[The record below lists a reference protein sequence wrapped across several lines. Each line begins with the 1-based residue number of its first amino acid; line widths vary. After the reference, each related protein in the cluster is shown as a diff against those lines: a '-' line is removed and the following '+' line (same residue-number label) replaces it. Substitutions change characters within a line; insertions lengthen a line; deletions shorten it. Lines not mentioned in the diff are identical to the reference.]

1 MPAVPTPSR
10 LFAILSGSAGNLV
23 EWYDWYIY
31 SAASLYFAPVFF
43 PKGDPTTQL
52 LQTAAVFAVGF
63 FCAARRR
70 VDAGYLRGPGWAQ
83 GGAHPVRC
91 HDVSGFPGDCNDAK
105 CRADRLWSAKNWSQ
119 AAKRFIRRSTYTR
132 DAVLRGLD
140 RHVRCRVLR
149 GDGVKSV
156 SITRSKK

>member
-63 FCAARRR
+63 FARP
-70 VDAGYLRGPGWAQ
+70 V
-83 GGAHPVRC
+83 GAWMLGIC
-91 HDVSGFPGDCNDAK
+91 
-105 CRADRLWSAKNWSQ
+105 ADRVGRK
-119 AAKRFIRRSTYTR
+119 AALT
-132 DAVLRGLD
+132 
-140 RHVRCRVLR
+140 HVGTLLVPKGFEVTETFLERAQNFGPEMLLEKVRVL
-149 GDGVKSV
+149 
-156 SITRSKK
+156 IP